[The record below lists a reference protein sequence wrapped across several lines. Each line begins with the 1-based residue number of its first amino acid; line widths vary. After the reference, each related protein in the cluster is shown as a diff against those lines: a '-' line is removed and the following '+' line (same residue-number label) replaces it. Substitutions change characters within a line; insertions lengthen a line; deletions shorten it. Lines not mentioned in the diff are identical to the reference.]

1 MTAITLKMHRFTE
14 ANRKSPAVY
23 CGVDTHVCTFRLE
36 NGTTWTFSR
45 REAANIGHPNWAY
58 IKVPD
63 QRLIRQR
70 HEEMELLRKVEREA
84 MRGSPL
90 A

>member
-1 MTAITLKMHRFTE
+1 VTAITLKMHRFTE

-23 CGVDTHVCTFRLE
+23 CGVDTHICTFRLE

-45 REAANIGHPNWAY
+45 REAAQLDPVWAY
-58 IKVPD
+58 KKVPD
-63 QRLIRQR
+63 RRLISQR
-70 HEEMELLRKVEREA
+70 HEEMELLRKVQREA